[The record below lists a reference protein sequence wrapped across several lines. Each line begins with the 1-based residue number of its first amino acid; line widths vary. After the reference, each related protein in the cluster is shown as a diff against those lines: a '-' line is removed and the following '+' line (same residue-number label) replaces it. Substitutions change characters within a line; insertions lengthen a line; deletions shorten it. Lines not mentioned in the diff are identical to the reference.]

1 MPNLTKKEKDILE
14 KPYGLLTDKEWDIL
28 IKLYN
33 QEGVYKMSEE
43 TITVLQKELKKV
55 GKKK

>member
-14 KPYGLLTDKEWDIL
+14 KPYGLLTDKEWDTL

-43 TITVLQKELKKV
+43 TIIVLQKELKKV

>member
-33 QEGVYKMSEE
+33 QDGVYKMSEE
-43 TITVLQKELKKV
+43 TIKVLQKQKE
-55 GKKK
+55 KKKR